1 MKNLKNFLNPNKEK
15 IVFFIFFIVTFLIS
29 FYSKY
34 QDGGDDLFYQSASQN
49 YSFFTFAYYRYLNW
63 SGRIVPEILG
73 YVFNGS
79 LSFLWPLFNS
89 FFFTSLSIL
98 IFNYLKLLIPTKK
111 HQTIF
116 LAIVVCLSFLLLDKT
131 IISPSFLWKTGS
143 INYLWP
149 TTLAFFAIYPFFLS
163 IKNKVINYKIFY
175 FLISLLVGLSSEQI
189 SVFLILGLIVY
200 FIFIL
205 INKRKIPLILIL
217 IALNIVI
224 GSTILFLAPGNQV
237 RFQTETQNNFYQF
250 TSLSL
255 FNRASI
261 SLYWILNKLINFF
274 SLSLAL
280 IYLVLGVKTFLDK
293 NFKLKIFS
301 ILSILLSLVF
311 EFKNLLKINY
321 EILPITSRNY
331 LSPDIL
337 TKYFFSFFILL
348 LIPYLIYHLS
358 KKYFLFYFLILFIIL
373 ATMFIVTLS
382 PTLDVSGNRVLF
394 LPIILLNI
402 LSISLLFQRNS

>member
-1 MKNLKNFLNPNKEK
+1 MKNKKK
-15 IVFFIFFIVTFLIS
+15 IVFIIFFIITFLIS

-34 QDGGDDLFYQSASQN
+34 KDGGDDLFYQSASQN
-49 YSFFTFAYYRYLNW
+49 YSFFAFTYYRYLNW
-63 SGRIVPEILG
+63 SGRIVPEILS
-73 YVFNGS
+73 YFFNGS
-79 LSFLWPLFNS
+79 LSSLWPLLNS

-98 IFNYLKLLIPTKK
+98 IFNYIKLLTPIKK

-116 LAIVVCLSFLLLDKT
+116 LAIIICLSFLLLDKT
-131 IISPSFLWKTGS
+131 VIGPSFLWKTGS
-143 INYLWP
+143 LNYLWP

-163 IKNKVINYKIFY
+163 IKNKLINHKIFY
-175 FLISLLVGLSSEQI
+175 FSISLFAGLCSEQI
-189 SVFLILGLIVY
+189 SFVLILGLIIY

-205 INKRKIPLILIL
+205 TNKRKIPLILIFM
-217 IALNIVI
+217 ALNIII

-274 SLSLAL
+274 SLPLAL

-301 ILSILLSLVF
+301 ILSVLLSLVF

-321 EILPITSRNY
+321 EILPITSLNY
-331 LSPDIL
+331 SSPDIL
-337 TKYFFSFFILL
+337 VKYFFSFFVLL

-358 KKYFLFYFLILFIIL
+358 KKYFLFYFLLLLIIL
-373 ATMFIVTLS
+373 TTMFIVTLS

-394 LPIILLNI
+394 LPIILFNT
-402 LSISLLFQRNS
+402 LSLSLLFQRNS